1 MTTRTQISLDVETQ
15 RRAQAKAAKLGVSF
29 AEYVRRLI
37 ASDIGEPRQ
46 RADITSIIGLGD
58 SGGTNI
64 SRDKDKL
71 IGEAIAKRKLKR
83 SIRA

>member
-1 MTTRTQISLDVETQ
+1 MNARTQITLDPETQ
-15 RRAQAKAAKLGVSF
+15 RLAHAKAAKLGVSF

-37 ASDIGEPRQ
+37 ALDIGEPKR
-46 RADITSIIGLGD
+46 RADISSIIGLGD

-83 SIRA
+83 SVRI